1 MKNRWLN
8 EKIYY
13 RCYILYAIN
22 LYDKNL
28 MTVRGKG
35 KYTYKQEERKKGEE
49 YISKLLKQYFPKNKI
64 IYFS

>member
-8 EKIYY
+8 EKIYS
-13 RCYILYAIN
+13 RWYILYAIN

>member
-1 MKNRWLN
+1 
-8 EKIYY
+8 
-13 RCYILYAIN
+13 
-22 LYDKNL
+22 

-49 YISKLLKQYFPKNKI
+49 YISKLLKQYFTKNKI